1 MKEGDSWMKIIPLYC
16 AEGLRPD
23 GLRHQAAKLSAA
35 EGKQAEWGNK
45 ITQKGGGCL
54 NFIKVCADNTAQ
66 KRNLGKTHKT

>member
-45 ITQKGGGCL
+45 ITQKGGEG
-54 NFIKVCADNTAQ
+54 V
-66 KRNLGKTHKT
+66 